1 MFYWILLALAII
13 AEITGTLSMKWAS
26 VSGGHTGFILMLAMI
41 ALSYI
46 FLAFAVKKIALGV
59 AYALWEGIGILLI
72 TLFSVLLFD
81 ESLSLL
87 KIAGLTT
94 LVIGIVLIKSGT
106 QKKRLPSRR
115 WPMQQFEWI
124 HAARLA
130 IAIVLEIIA
139 NVFLKFSDGFR
150 RKIYGIL
157 SLAAVLGAFSALS
170 QAVKGIDLS
179 VAYAL
184 WGGFGIAATIAAGWV
199 LFGQR
204 LNNKGWAGV
213 ILLVAGMVLIK
224 LA

>member
-94 LVIGIVLIKSGT
+94 TVIGIVLIKSGT

-124 HAARLA
+124 HAAWLA

-157 SLAAVLGAFSALS
+157 SWRQYWARSAPCRRRLKGSISRSPMRCGAA
-170 QAVKGIDLS
+170 S
-179 VAYAL
+179 VSRRPSPP
-184 WGGFGIAATIAAGWV
+184 AGCC
-199 LFGQR
+199 
-204 LNNKGWAGV
+204 
-213 ILLVAGMVLIK
+213 LVSV
-224 LA
+224 

>member
-94 LVIGIVLIKSGT
+94 PVIGIVLIKSGT
-106 QKKRLPSRR
+106 QKKRLHSRR

-124 HAARLA
+124 HAAWLA